1 MMVELS
7 DAQWCFLDILVR
19 ARRRGITRVHRH
31 EIMNSGLPDAAKV
44 QLVFGGLLIA
54 NGDLVA
60 MHGADEFEITER
72 GLRAYNARF
81 GKGEA
86 AAQPSHVADL
96 VIALP
101 DRSMERMQ

>member
-1 MMVELS
+1 MVELS

-19 ARRRGITRVHRH
+19 AKRRGITRVHRQ

-44 QLVFGGLLIA
+44 QMIFGGLLIA

-60 MHGADEFEITER
+60 MHGAHEFEITER
-72 GLRAYNARF
+72 GLRAYNTRF

-101 DRSMERMQ
+101 DRSKEIMQ

>member
-1 MMVELS
+1 MADLS
-7 DAQWCFLDILVR
+7 DSQWCFLDILVR

-31 EIMNSGLPDAAKV
+31 EILNSGLPDTAKV

-54 NGDLVA
+54 NSDLVA
-60 MHGADEFEITER
+60 MHGAHEFEITER
-72 GLRAYNARF
+72 GLRAYNTRF

-86 AAQPSHVADL
+86 AARPSHVADL
-96 VIALP
+96 VIPLP

>member
-1 MMVELS
+1 MAELS

-31 EIMNSGLPDAAKV
+31 EILNSALPDAAKV

-60 MHGADEFEITER
+60 MHGAHEFEITEQ
-72 GLRAYNARF
+72 GLRAYNTRF

-101 DRSMERMQ
+101 DRSMERLQ